1 MHEDFTVTP
10 RISENLQLT
19 CVTRRNE
26 LLTRSV
32 YVQSRVISI
41 NDDTDS
47 GIISARKEI

>member
-1 MHEDFTVTP
+1 MHEDFMATP

-19 CVTRRNE
+19 RVIRRNE
-26 LLTRSV
+26 LLTWSV

-47 GIISARKEI
+47 RIISARKEI